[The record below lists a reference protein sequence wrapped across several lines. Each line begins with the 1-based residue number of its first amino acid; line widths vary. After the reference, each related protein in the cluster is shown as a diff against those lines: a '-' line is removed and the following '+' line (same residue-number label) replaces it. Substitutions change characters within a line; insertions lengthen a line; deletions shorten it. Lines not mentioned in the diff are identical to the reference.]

1 MSIIFIYIIG
11 CFLSYMRVNAFESYY
26 EQYGIKKD
34 YTTIVFLSLTS
45 WIGVFAGIL
54 FFIVEREK
62 GEKFF
67 KL

>member
-1 MSIIFIYIIG
+1 MIIIYIIG

-34 YTTIVFLSLTS
+34 YTSIVFLSFTS
-45 WIGVFAGIL
+45 WIGFLSGL
-54 FFIVEREK
+54 FFFSIEKEK